1 MDLPKHL
8 NALRAF
14 EATAR
19 HQSFSGAANEL
30 NVTSAAV
37 GQLVRTLEDLMGV
50 TLFYRYSSGK
60 QRLKLTESGKVLL
73 PDIQIGFD
81 FIKLGIKKVKLS
93 SMDKKLTVAISP
105 TFATKWLLPKIDN
118 FQRAN
123 PEIEISF
130 DTDLKP
136 IDFNIRGIDIA
147 VRYGAG
153 SWEGLVAEKLME
165 EEIYPVCSPSFYH
178 QYQDKLSDLRKVTE
192 LPLIHC
198 QALDSQ
204 SGFTSWQK
212 WLHENRIQSNNDAG
226 FKINNSAAVLQL
238 AMDGHGVALARS
250 AIAHD
255 DLKAGRLVRVYP
267 NIQLQSDFAYYLV
280 YREESFKFPKIVAFR
295 NWIKLEIE
303 NLKNS

>member
-19 HQSFSGAANEL
+19 HQSFSGAAKEL

-73 PDIQIGFD
+73 PDIQTGFD

-178 QYQDKLSDLRKVTE
+178 QYQDKLSDLQKVTE

-198 QALDSQ
+198 QALNSQ

-212 WLHENRIQSNNDAG
+212 WLHENSIQSNNEAG

-267 NIQLQSDFAYYLV
+267 NIQRQSDLAYYLV
-280 YREESFKFPKIVAFR
+280 YHEESFEFPKIVAFR
-295 NWIKLEIE
+295 NWIKSEIE